1 MQNTTKQGWVKLAL
15 MALALVVCGPTSAK
29 TPGETCPPSAS
40 HTPELLTQAT
50 QQTRD
55 RGFLWRIERD
65 GRSSYLYGT
74 LHVGKAEWMSP
85 GPEMRAALKAVDTVA
100 LEIDMTSEATQQQLR
115 QVQSLPPRP
124 IPPALL
130 ERLKR
135 LWLAECLP
143 LAMLGSGPVELQAT
157 GLVALS
163 GRRQGFDPSYSSEM
177 MLTVLA
183 QAAKLPVVSL
193 ESLPSQL
200 SLLMAT
206 TDAEAVEM
214 VSSVLDQ
221 VEKPST
227 LAMQEKLI
235 GAWARSDLDV
245 LAGYQDWCDC
255 VHSERER
262 ADMKKLLDDRNPG
275 LADGIERLHAGGQRV
290 FAAVGALHMT
300 GPQALP
306 LLLAAK
312 GFALK
317 RLY

>member
-1 MQNTTKQGWVKLAL
+1 MQNVSNRWWTKLAS
-15 MALALVVCGPTSAK
+15 MALVLVVCGPTSAQA
-29 TPGETCPPSAS
+29 PGETCPPSAS
-40 HTPELLTQAT
+40 YTPELFANAAQQA
-50 QQTRD
+50 RN

-65 GRSSYLYGT
+65 GRISYLYGT

-100 LEIDMTSEATQQQLR
+100 LEIDMTSEASQQDLK

-124 IPPALL
+124 IPSVLQ

-143 LAMLGSGPVELQAT
+143 LTVLGSGPVELQAT
-157 GLVALS
+157 GLVSLM
-163 GRRQGFDPSYSSEM
+163 GRRQGFDPSYSSEV
-177 MLTVLA
+177 MLTILA

-206 TDAEAVEM
+206 SDAEAVEM
-214 VSSVLDQ
+214 VSGVLDQ
-221 VEKPST
+221 VEKPNT

-235 GAWARSDLDV
+235 GAWAGNDLQV
-245 LAGYQDWCDC
+245 LAAYQDWCDC

-275 LADGIERLHAGGQRV
+275 LADGIERVHAHGQRV

-306 LLLAAK
+306 SLLAAK
-312 GFALK
+312 GFAVK